1 MKKPVFE
8 SKKKPLYY
16 HNEKV
21 DMLKIVNYFNYL
33 LNKHIN
39 KEFDTIEINLSKGEF
54 YVIRITFFTLDC
66 NNTTVDLYDFYS
78 IEKTNILISFI
89 EDIFKG
95 KYKTIESIKIEND
108 LIKYK

>member
-8 SKKKPLYY
+8 SKKKSLYY
-16 HNEKV
+16 HDEKI

-39 KEFDTIEINLSKGEF
+39 KEFDTIEINLSKGDH
-54 YVIRITFFTLDC
+54 YVIRITFYSLDS

-78 IEKTNILISFI
+78 IEKTNNLISFV
-89 EDIFKG
+89 EEIFKG
-95 KYKTIESIKIEND
+95 KYKTLESIKTENKR
-108 LIKYK
+108 INGR